1 MQEKSLSNDVRP
13 PAADEF
19 PAYPASWYLFCE
31 SRQLRDKPFSQH
43 ILGRQIVAFRTASGQ
58 VTVMDAHCAHLGAD
72 LGCGTVVGETIQ
84 CPFHHWRYGTDGVC
98 TSIPHVAQIPPF
110 AQLRTYPVAERH
122 GSVFFFNGPEALFP
136 LPFFFGANPEEFVAA
151 KVFRYLADCAWFMT
165 TANAFDMQHFL
176 CVHGRDL
183 IDRCQVDCPAPFA
196 RRNRYRAAIVGR
208 SRCDGFLRSFA
219 GHTVDVSITCWG
231 GTYMLMTADFKRAH
245 SCFLIATRPLEG
257 GKTLCEGVV
266 FMRRSHNPL
275 MRWLWQPLN
284 LMVRRR
290 LTYEFVADES
300 RNLRGIRYNP
310 AALTRDDATMADFFG
325 WLVQLPA
332 QSQNVLQQEV
342 SLPARMARAEV
353 FQGTR
358 GESLCR
364 QSH

>member
-1 MQEKSLSNDVRP
+1 MREKSLSEDVRP
-13 PAADEF
+13 PAADQF

-31 SRQLRDKPFSQH
+31 SRQLKDKPFSQR
-43 ILGRQIVAFRTASGQ
+43 ILGRQLVAYRKASGQ

-84 CPFHHWRYGTDGVC
+84 CPFHHWRYGADGMC
-98 TSIPHVAQIPPF
+98 TSIPYAGQSPPF
-110 AQLRTYPVAERH
+110 ARLRTYPVAERH
-122 GSVFFFNGPEALFP
+122 GSVFFFNGPEQLFP
-136 LPFFFGANPEEFVAA
+136 LPFFFGADPGDFIAGRT
-151 KVFRYLADCAWFMT
+151 FRYVADCTWYMT

-183 IDRCQVDCPAPFA
+183 IDRCRVDCPHPFA

-208 SRCDGFLRSFA
+208 SRTDGFLRSVV
-219 GHTVDVSITCWG
+219 GSSVDVSITCWG

-266 FMRRSHNPL
+266 FMRRTHNPL
-275 MRWLWQPLN
+275 MRRLWQPLS
-284 LMVRRR
+284 LMVRRW

-310 AALTRDDATMADFFG
+310 ATLVKDDVTMAGFFG
-325 WLVQLPA
+325 WLVQLPVHKHD
-332 QSQNVLQQEV
+332 VLRHEV
-342 SLPARMARAEV
+342 SLPAGMARSAN
-353 FQGTR
+353 FG
-358 GESLCR
+358 
-364 QSH
+364 